1 MTNDKKPTIYKGR
14 LPNGACPPMNNYSG
28 NDMKHNYEKKVA
40 AAPVEPSVKERVRRF
55 RAKLGKSNICDF
67 QELREL
73 LQDVYNELD
82 DLDNADQELQDWAA
96 ALDADEEYIAACSG
110 GQVISVL
117 TLANGVIRINVE
129 DNPF

>member
-1 MTNDKKPTIYKGR
+1 
-14 LPNGACPPMNNYSG
+14 
-28 NDMKHNYEKKVA
+28 MKHNYEKKVA